1 MIPSQRDCQLPELT
15 GDLECSTEERATSW
29 QGRIMMK
36 PLEAEELI
44 PLLADLK
51 KAVDCL
57 LTVAEQDRRS
67 IDSMYEVLAIH
78 SENIRLLT
86 QGVIEAHEG
95 EDGRNLFL
103 SSTLKE
109 IKTKKNEQRRY
120 NIYT

>member
-1 MIPSQRDCQLPELT
+1 
-15 GDLECSTEERATSW
+15 
-29 QGRIMMK
+29 MK

-95 EDGRNLFL
+95 EDGRNKFL

-109 IKTKKNEQRRY
+109 IRTKPLPSPNY
-120 NIYT
+120 IYSTIKEDVSPDKSEAK